1 MGQVGASKKQY
12 ACGAK
17 FKHRNKYIEDLLQ
30 FIKYKTCIIQ
40 HVIMIPPYLQNSHVK
55 KPLRQNLKGMPASI
69 HN

>member
-40 HVIMIPPYLQNSHVK
+40 HVIMIPPYLQNSHVAK
-55 KPLRQNLKGMPASI
+55 TLTAKFKRHASKYT
-69 HN
+69 